1 MATYFKEK
9 LMKIRPTKGLTFDDV
24 LLVPKRSPVT
34 SRQDVNTITWLTETI
49 PLQVPIVSANMDT
62 VTEMPMAIAMARA
75 GGIGIIHRFMTI
87 DQQVRQVARV
97 KRAEAFMVEQPY
109 AINQS
114 ASIAEARRLMDLHD
128 VGGMVVTNGSEM
140 LIGLVSRRDILL
152 VDDDQAPVSSV
163 MTPPEQI
170 ISATPHTTSEEARAL
185 LHQHRLEKLPVID
198 DEGRLVGLIT
208 ARDIVKHHLY
218 PAATKD
224 SKGRLRVGAA
234 IGVKPND
241 LQRAEAL
248 LEAGAD
254 VLVVDI
260 AHGHADHCINI
271 VKELRRNFPGSQIIA
286 GNVAARDGARD
297 LVLAG
302 ANAIKVGVGPGS
314 ICTTRIVTGFG
325 VPQLTAIM
333 DSAAGIAETGQ
344 NIPIVAD
351 GGIKVSGDMVKAL
364 AAGSATVMIGSL
376 FAGCEE
382 APGATVIRNG
392 QKFKV
397 VRGMASLGAAMGR
410 KAAEGG
416 EEESAESQEDWEKVV
431 PEGVEAVVP
440 YRGRVD
446 ELIYQLVGGLRS
458 GLSYGGARTI
468 AELQQNAEFIE
479 ITPAGIRESH
489 SHDVSK
495 I

>member
-1 MATYFKEK
+1 
-9 LMKIRPTKGLTFDDV
+9 MKIRGTKGLTFDDV
-24 LLVPKRSPVT
+24 LLVPKHSPIT
-34 SRQDVNTITWLTETI
+34 SRQDVKTDTWLTDTI
-49 PLQVPIVSANMDT
+49 RLQVPIVSANMDT
-62 VTEMPMAIAMARA
+62 VTETPMAIAMARA

-87 DQQVRQVARV
+87 DQQAAQISRV

-109 AINQS
+109 AIDHT
-114 ASIAEARRLMDLHD
+114 ASIAEARRLMDLHE
-128 VGGMVVTNGSEM
+128 VGGLVVTNGGEL
-140 LIGLVSRRDILL
+140 LIGLLSRRDILL
-152 VDDDQAPVSSV
+152 AADDQAPVSSV
-163 MTPPEQI
+163 MTRPEQI
-170 ISATPHTTSEEARAL
+170 ISATPNTTSEEARDL
-185 LHQHRLEKLPVID
+185 LHKHRLEKLPVID
-198 DEGRLVGLIT
+198 AEGRLVGLIT
-208 ARDIVKHHLY
+208 AQDIVKHQLY

-241 LQRAEAL
+241 LQRAKAL
-248 LEAGAD
+248 LAAGAD

-271 VKELRRNFPGSQIIA
+271 VKDLRQNFPEAQIIA
-286 GNVAARDGARD
+286 GNVASRDGARD

-333 DSAAGIAETGQ
+333 DSVAGIVETGQ
-344 NIPIVAD
+344 NIPIIAD

-364 AAGSATVMIGSL
+364 AAGAAM
-376 FAGCEE
+376 
-382 APGATVIRNG
+382 
-392 QKFKV
+392 
-397 VRGMASLGAAMGR
+397 GAAMGR
-410 KAAEGG
+410 KATEGSA
-416 EEESAESQEDWEKVV
+416 EESAESQEDWEKVV

-468 AELQQNAEFIE
+468 DELQQNAEFIE